1 MLSLTTEQLFKKIL
15 PTIERYVGYALRIQK
30 GIHSQD
36 KGDSTDNEAIRA
48 FTDADVIVQEG
59 IARDLKKILDEGYSF
74 RFVPEEESPYNH
86 LFPKESPITVTLDPI
101 DGTLLFKRGYPG
113 FCTIL
118 AKYVNGYLDGV
129 LVHNAT
135 NGATYCATQDEEQ
148 SWIWR
153 PTRERGKYTKTQ
165 WQVLPGNNKIISMN
179 VPEEQAEALRERG
192 IELLQFGTPE
202 IPPDLEMNAM
212 CHGKIGGYFKLQA
225 SAFDWGPFSLIVK
238 NGGGFVSDFQGNEH
252 SIQRY
257 WGRNDGTKE
266 GNTPSIIA
274 VADKRLHETLVDVLS
289 R

>member
-135 NGATYCATQDEEQ
+135 NGATYCATQDEE
-148 SWIWR
+148 
-153 PTRERGKYTKTQ
+153 
-165 WQVLPGNNKIISMN
+165 GNNKIISMN